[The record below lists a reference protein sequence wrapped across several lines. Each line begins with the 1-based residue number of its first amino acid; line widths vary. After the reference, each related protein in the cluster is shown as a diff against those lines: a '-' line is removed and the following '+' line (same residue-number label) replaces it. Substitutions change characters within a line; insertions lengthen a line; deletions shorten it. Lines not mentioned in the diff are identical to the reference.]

1 MDKSFSR
8 RVVLGTALVLAGLIM
23 AVSAYAAGL
32 SGGYVASGRNPDGSA
47 YSGTVQIVETGGTVA
62 MTWVVGTSTY
72 TGLGKVAGRVLEV
85 DWSADAPVVYVI
97 NSDGTLYG
105 TWAKGT
111 ALELL
116 TPQ

>member
-1 MDKSFSR
+1 M
-8 RVVLGTALVLAGLIM
+8 AGLLT
-23 AVSAYAAGL
+23 AVTAYAAGL
-32 SGGYVASGRNPDGSA
+32 SGGYTANGRNPDGSA
-47 YSGTVQIVETGGTVA
+47 YKGTVQIVETDGTVA
-62 MTWVVGTSTY
+62 MTWVVAGSTY

-85 DWSADAPVVYVI
+85 DWNSNAPVVYVI

-116 TPQ
+116 TPK